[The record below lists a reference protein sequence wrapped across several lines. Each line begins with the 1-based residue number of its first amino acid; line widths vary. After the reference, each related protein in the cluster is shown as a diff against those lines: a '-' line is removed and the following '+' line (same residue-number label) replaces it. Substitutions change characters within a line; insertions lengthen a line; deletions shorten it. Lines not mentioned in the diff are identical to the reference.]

1 MNSVLET
8 KVKNDLPVL
17 SAKIKK
23 KKFGEKTV
31 LGNVELS
38 ISRGEVIT
46 LLGASG
52 CGKSTLLRM
61 IAGLDTEY
69 DGEVFLEGRPH
80 KTISS
85 EIGFIFQEPRLMPW
99 LDVARNVAFSSSTPD
114 QETKRVSALLEE
126 VGLSKTEALLPKEL
140 SGGMAQ
146 RVSIARGMF
155 LQPKLLL
162 LDEPFSAVDAFTR
175 MKLQD
180 LLLSVADQHGTTVIM
195 VTHDIDEAI
204 YLSDRIVI
212 IGGKPGVI
220 KDIVSVNKPRPRDRL
235 DPELNALRTD
245 VLSALH
251 EIEVI

>member
-1 MNSVLET
+1 MPLLTASINS
-8 KVKNDLPVL
+8 K
-17 SAKIKK
+17 S
-23 KKFGEKTV
+23 FGNKRV
-31 LGNVELS
+31 LGAMEISVAKGEL
-38 ISRGEVIT
+38 IT

-61 IAGLDTEY
+61 IAGLDTDY
-69 DGEVFLEGRPH
+69 DGEVYLQGQLHRE
-80 KTISS
+80 ISN

-99 LDVARNVAFSSSTPD
+99 LNVAKNVAFKSNKPEEELT
-114 QETKRVSALLEE
+114 RVSTLLDE
-126 VGLSKTEALLPKEL
+126 VGLAGTEELLPKEL

-155 LQPKLLL
+155 LKPKLLL

-180 LLLSVADQHGTTVIM
+180 LLLSVAKQHGTTVIM

-204 YLSDRIVI
+204 YLSDRII
-212 IGGKPGVI
+212 IVGGQPGVI
-220 KDIVSVNKPRPRDRL
+220 KEVVTVHQQRPRDRL
-235 DPELNALRTD
+235 DLTLASLRTT

-251 EIEVI
+251 EIQVI

>member
-1 MNSVLET
+1 MNKS
-8 KVKNDLPVL
+8 D
-17 SAKIKK
+17 SAMPLLTASINSKS
-23 KKFGEKTV
+23 FGNKRV
-31 LGNVELS
+31 LGAMEISVAKGEL
-38 ISRGEVIT
+38 IT

-61 IAGLDTEY
+61 IAGLDTDY
-69 DGEVFLEGRPH
+69 DGEVYLQGQLHRE
-80 KTISS
+80 ISN

-99 LDVARNVAFSSSTPD
+99 LNVAKNVAFKSNKPEEELT
-114 QETKRVSALLEE
+114 RVSTLLDE
-126 VGLSKTEALLPKEL
+126 VGLAGTEELLPKEL

-155 LQPKLLL
+155 LKPKLLL

-180 LLLSVADQHGTTVIM
+180 LLLSVAKQHGTTVIM

-204 YLSDRIVI
+204 YLSDRII
-212 IGGKPGVI
+212 IVGGQPGVI
-220 KDIVSVNKPRPRDRL
+220 KEVVTVHQQRPRDRL
-235 DPELNALRTD
+235 DLTLASLRTT

-251 EIEVI
+251 EIQVI

>member
-1 MNSVLET
+1 MNKS
-8 KVKNDLPVL
+8 D
-17 SAKIKK
+17 SAMPLLTASINSKS
-23 KKFGEKTV
+23 FGNKRV
-31 LGNVELS
+31 LGAMEISVAKGEL
-38 ISRGEVIT
+38 IT

-61 IAGLDTEY
+61 IAGLDTDY
-69 DGEVFLEGRPH
+69 DGEVYLQGQLHRE
-80 KTISS
+80 ISN

-99 LDVARNVAFSSSTPD
+99 LNVAKNVAFKSNKP
-114 QETKRVSALLEE
+114 EEELARVSTLLDE
-126 VGLSKTEALLPKEL
+126 VGLAGTEELLPKEL

-155 LQPKLLL
+155 LKPKLLL

-180 LLLSVADQHGTTVIM
+180 LLLSVAKQHGTTVIM

-204 YLSDRIVI
+204 YLSDRII
-212 IGGKPGVI
+212 IVGGQPGVI
-220 KDIVSVNKPRPRDRL
+220 KEVVTVHQQRPRDRL
-235 DPELNALRTD
+235 DLTLASLRTT

-251 EIEVI
+251 EIQVI